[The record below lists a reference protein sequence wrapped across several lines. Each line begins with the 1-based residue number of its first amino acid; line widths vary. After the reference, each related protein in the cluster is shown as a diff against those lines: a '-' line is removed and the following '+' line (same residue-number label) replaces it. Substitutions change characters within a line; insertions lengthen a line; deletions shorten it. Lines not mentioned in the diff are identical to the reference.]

1 MERVIAFRLSADPA
15 DFEVETLACLDGL
28 PVRGPGAD
36 VGQGVKANE
45 AYDGRGMMT
54 EAPIV
59 GDFIVRF
66 FLNMTKVQHPTGS
79 WCKIVMLS
87 RFARCPSR

>member
-1 MERVIAFRLSADPA
+1 M
-15 DFEVETLACLDGL
+15 
-28 PVRGPGAD
+28 
-36 VGQGVKANE
+36 KANE

-54 EAPIV
+54 EPPIV

-79 WCKIVMLS
+79 WYAPNMEACWRWDWS
-87 RFARCPSR
+87 AAW